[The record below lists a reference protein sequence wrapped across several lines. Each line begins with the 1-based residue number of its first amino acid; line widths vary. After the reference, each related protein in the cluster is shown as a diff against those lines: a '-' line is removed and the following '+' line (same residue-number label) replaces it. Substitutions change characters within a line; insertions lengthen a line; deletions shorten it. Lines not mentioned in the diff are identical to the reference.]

1 MDEAGHDHPVPGL
14 LPRLW
19 LPDDQLQPGPGLC
32 LTDPH
37 DQDVRAL
44 GDQYSHD
51 RELESRHSNCNKNLR
66 IRINLKNPVEFTK
79 RKTNR

>member
-32 LTDPH
+32 IEARRGTPSEWIACHNKH
-37 DQDVRAL
+37 DIV
-44 GDQYSHD
+44 G
-51 RELESRHSNCNKNLR
+51 
-66 IRINLKNPVEFTK
+66 
-79 RKTNR
+79 